1 MTIAAVEA
9 AEGRIVWPIASV
21 GRSKWP
27 MILRLH
33 SVDLDST

>member
-1 MTIAAVEA
+1 MAIAAVGA
-9 AEGRIVWPIASV
+9 AEGRRVWPIASL

-33 SVDLDST
+33 SVDLDFT